1 MQKITSICCAFL
13 LLLTCLMAGCASQE
27 PEPAADSR
35 LQIVVSFNAIQEL
48 VQAVGKDKVHITTL
62 IPDGTEPHDFQPT
75 PKNIKVLHKADLFVY
90 NGAGME
96 PWVKTVT
103 KAASNKKLI
112 CVDTSEGIHLIRF
125 TDLDTIVE
133 HGSYDPHTWL
143 SLANAQ
149 IQVRNIADA
158 LAKADAANA
167 DFYKKNATEYNL
179 QLQAVLQQYQE
190 KFAQVKQKDF
200 VTGHAAFAY
209 LCRDFNLTQTSV
221 EDVFA
226 SGEPSARSLSRLADY
241 CKAQH
246 VTTIF
251 VEEAVSPKTSQTLA
265 KEVGAK
271 TQTIHTIE
279 SSDEG
284 KSYLERMQ
292 ENLEAIYQSLRN
304 S

>member
-1 MQKITSICCAFL
+1 MQKFTSIGCAL
-13 LLLTCLMAGCASQE
+13 LLLLACLIAGCASQE
-27 PEPAADSR
+27 PEPAADGR
-35 LQIVVSFNAIQEL
+35 LQVVVSFNAMQEL
-48 VQAVGKDKVHITTL
+48 VQAVGRDRVHITTL

-75 PKNIKVLHKADLFVY
+75 PKNIKVLHRADLFVY

-96 PWVKTVT
+96 PWVETAA
-103 KAASNKKLI
+103 KAASNKRLQLVEASKGVELI
-112 CVDTSEGIHLIRF
+112 ALTEPEDQK
-125 TDLDTIVE
+125 E
-133 HGSYDPHTWL
+133 HGAYDPHTWL

-149 IQVRNIADA
+149 IQVQNIAAA

-167 DFYKKNATEYNL
+167 DFYQKNATAYNQ
-179 QLQAVLQQYQE
+179 QLQTVLEQYQT
-190 KFAQVKQKDF
+190 KFAQANKTDF

-241 CKAQH
+241 CRAKH

-271 TQTIHTIE
+271 TQPVQTIE

-292 ENLEAIYQSLRN
+292 ENLEAIYQSLHN

>member
-1 MQKITSICCAFL
+1 MKKRNLIFSL
-13 LLLTCLMAGCASQE
+13 LLLLASLITGCGQTE
-27 PEPAADSR
+27 PQPAADGR
-35 LQIVVSFNAIQEL
+35 LQVVVSFNAMQEF
-48 VQAVGKDKVHITTL
+48 VQAVGRDRVHITTL

-75 PKNIKVLHKADLFVY
+75 PKNIKVLHTADLFIY

-96 PWVKTVT
+96 PWVETAA

-112 CVDTSEGIHLIRF
+112 CVDTSQGVQLISL
-125 TDLDTIVE
+125 TDANTIAE
-133 HGSYDPHTWL
+133 HGSYDPHIWL

-149 IQVRNIADA
+149 IQVRNIAAA
-158 LAKADAANA
+158 LSKADSANA
-167 DFYKKNATEYNL
+167 AFYQENAAAYNQ

-190 KFAQVKQKDF
+190 KFAQAKHKDF

-209 LCRDFNLTQTSV
+209 LCRDFKLTQTSV

-241 CKAQH
+241 CKAKQ
-246 VTTIF
+246 VSTIF

-271 TQTIHTIE
+271 TQPVQTIE

-284 KSYLERMQ
+284 KTYLQRMQ
-292 ENLEAIYQSLRN
+292 ENLEAIYQSLR
-304 S
+304 

>member
-1 MQKITSICCAFL
+1 MQKFTSICCAL
-13 LLLTCLMAGCASQE
+13 LLLLACLVAGCASQE
-27 PEPAADSR
+27 PEPAADGR
-35 LQIVVSFNAIQEL
+35 LQVVVSFNAMQEL
-48 VQAVGKDKVHITTL
+48 VQAVGKDRVRIATL

-96 PWVKTVT
+96 PWVETAA
-103 KAASNKKLI
+103 KAASNKKLQL
-112 CVDTSEGIHLIRF
+112 VEASKGVQLIAL
-125 TDLDTIVE
+125 TDPAEQKE

-149 IQVRNIADA
+149 IEVRNIAAA

-167 DFYKKNATEYNL
+167 AFYQKNAAAYNQ
-179 QLQAVLQQYQE
+179 QLQATLQQYQE
-190 KFAQVKQKDF
+190 KFAQTKQKDF

-209 LCRDFNLTQTSV
+209 LCRDFKLTQTSV

-271 TQTIHTIE
+271 TQPVQTIE

-284 KSYLERMQ
+284 KSYLQRMQ

>member
-1 MQKITSICCAFL
+1 MPKLTSLGCALIIL
-13 LLLTCLMAGCASQE
+13 LSSLLAGCGQQQ
-27 PEPAADSR
+27 PKPIADGR
-35 LQIVVSFNAIQEL
+35 LQVVVSFNAMQEF
-48 VQAVGKDKVHITTL
+48 VQAVGKDRVQVTTL

-75 PKNIKVLHKADLFVY
+75 PKNIQVLHTADLFVY

-96 PWVKTVT
+96 PWVKTAA

-112 CVDTSEGIHLIRF
+112 CVDTSEGIHLIRL

-149 IQVRNIADA
+149 IQVRNIAEA
-158 LAKADAANA
+158 LAQADTANA
-167 DFYKKNATEYNL
+167 AFYKKNATEYNL
-179 QLQAVLQQYQE
+179 QLQTVLQQYQE

-209 LCRDFNLTQTSV
+209 LCRDFNLKQTSV

-241 CKAQH
+241 CKSRH

-271 TQTIHTIE
+271 TQTIQTIE

-284 KSYLERMQ
+284 KTYLQRMQ
-292 ENLEAIYQSLRN
+292 ENLEAIYQSLKE
-304 S
+304 